1 MHVRSATESL
11 KVADE
16 PDRKGTRPRSV
27 SRSSTGSRSKFTNSS
42 LPFSLGTG
50 RDKSWRGTYCHTFF
64 EYMGTADDPWTVEE
78 SYVKAVWEVVYA
90 DLELVDE
97 DDIAAVTYIVSER
110 MRAVDKVYKLS
121 NIF

>member
-1 MHVRSATESL
+1 
-11 KVADE
+11 
-16 PDRKGTRPRSV
+16 
-27 SRSSTGSRSKFTNSS
+27 
-42 LPFSLGTG
+42 
-50 RDKSWRGTYCHTFF
+50 
-64 EYMGTADDPWTVEE
+64 MGTADDPWTVEE

-110 MRAVDKVYKLS
+110 MRAVNKVYKLS